1 MMKDIDFCDVERYS
15 TVILTFQHF
24 TSAHK
29 KTCEIQTLESLLVK
43 QNKDRLSRVCLH
55 RKQKWL
61 ASELQK
67 SKHGLKVIII
77 TIINI
82 Q

>member
-29 KTCEIQTLESLLVK
+29 KNMRNSNTRVSSCETK
-43 QNKDRLSRVCLH
+43 
-55 RKQKWL
+55 
-61 ASELQK
+61 
-67 SKHGLKVIII
+67 
-77 TIINI
+77 
-82 Q
+82 